1 VPALTVKDLMTT
13 DVTTLPAQTPLR
25 EAAQVMRTRDIG
37 DVVVAE
43 GEKLIG
49 LVTDRDI
56 VVRAIADGADPAT
69 TVVGSIVS
77 TELVTVRPE
86 DSAADAARLM
96 RDRAV
101 RRVLVV
107 EEAGG
112 LAGILSIGDLAADI
126 DPDSVLGGI
135 STAEPNN

>member
-13 DVTTLPAQTPLR
+13 DVTTLPAQTPLQ

-37 DVVVAE
+37 DVVVADD
-43 GEKLIG
+43 EKLIG

-69 TVVGSIVS
+69 TTVGSIVS

-86 DSAADAARLM
+86 DTAADAARLM

-107 EEAGG
+107 DEVGA